1 MSISLIQKKIHALT
15 IISYKSSEMIEVC
28 GGFLMGQCGCGSKD
42 SCCFSCCAKKEFV
55 QDKLC
60 CEWSLTPEATSSI
73 VYQTNLSACNIV
85 ASGFIKFCGPAG
97 STVTVQFRRGG
108 AEGTVV
114 SEIIINE
121 GSCATFTVSR
131 FDTIVVSADGGDTPI
146 QGEICI
152 TPRYT
157 LPH

>member
-1 MSISLIQKKIHALT
+1 MSISLIQKKFHALT
-15 IISYKSSEMIEVC
+15 IISYKSSEMIEIC

-60 CEWSLTPEATSSI
+60 CEWSLTTENVPTI
-73 VYQTNLSACNIV
+73 VYQTNINSCNIV

-97 STVTVQFRRGG
+97 SQVRVEFLRGG
-108 AEGTVV
+108 EVV
-114 SEIIINE
+114 STTDVNE
-121 GSCATFTVSR
+121 GSCFTFTVSR
-131 FDTIVVSADGGDTPI
+131 FDTIRVTAVSTVTSPI
-146 QGEICI
+146 TGEICI